1 MWMKGSQAMGKENF
15 QIEKDQKM
23 LPKFGREMI
32 TRENVQ
38 NGSNE
43 YTIRKTRIK
52 FLLVKN
58 MGMM

>member
-1 MWMKGSQAMGKENF
+1 MGKENF

-23 LPKFGREMI
+23 LPKFGKGMI
-32 TRENVQ
+32 INEDVQ

-52 FLLVKN
+52 FLLINN